1 MEPVRTV
8 WRPVLVHAC
17 ADPYVP
23 GPPYCT
29 YGLRVPASWVAC
41 VPEAQGS
48 CCATVCTPYAYQ
60 PPACRTYRV
69 PCGAPQVH
77 ANGWADAAADGA
89 FTRMHGALMLAVDG
103 LAALALLLLAG
114 VMCGGR
120 DLVV

>member
-1 MEPVRTV
+1 MLTRTEA
-8 WRPVLVHAC
+8 PGVHAC
-17 ADPYVP
+17 ADTYVP

-29 YGLRVPASWVAC
+29 YGLHVPASWVAC

-48 CCATVCTPYAYQ
+48 TVRTPYAYQ

-89 FTRMHGALMLAVDG
+89 FTRIHGALMLAVEG